1 LDDQNDKE
9 KLSVELV
16 TRIQQGDQQAE
27 HQLIKRYSARIDMI
41 LRRHCHDATQVSD
54 LRQEV
59 FIAALKKL
67 RKEGLKQPAQLSA
80 FLHRI
85 ALNMANYETRR
96 HYRRKTEPDW
106 AFIEQQVDQNPS
118 LLERLQQAEVA
129 TVIHR
134 LLGELKVPRD
144 QQILRRFYLSE
155 ESKGDICLALDVTQE
170 HFDRVLY
177 RARKRFKD
185 LLIKR
190 TGDTIWPPD

>member
-1 LDDQNDKE
+1 MDDQNDKE

-85 ALNMANYETRR
+85 AFCTVPSSSSLTGNKHPARCMYSPSKANVASAPTINRKPLRFQATR
-96 HYRRKTEPDW
+96 
-106 AFIEQQVDQNPS
+106 
-118 LLERLQQAEVA
+118 
-129 TVIHR
+129 
-134 LLGELKVPRD
+134 
-144 QQILRRFYLSE
+144 
-155 ESKGDICLALDVTQE
+155 AL
-170 HFDRVLY
+170 H
-177 RARKRFKD
+177 
-185 LLIKR
+185 
-190 TGDTIWPPD
+190 